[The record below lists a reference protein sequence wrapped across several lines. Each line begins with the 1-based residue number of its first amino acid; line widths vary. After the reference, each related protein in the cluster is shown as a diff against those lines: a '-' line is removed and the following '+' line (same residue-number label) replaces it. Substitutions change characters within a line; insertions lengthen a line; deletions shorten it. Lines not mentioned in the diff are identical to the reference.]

1 MKRRLIFIAIVLL
14 VAILSVSCSAD
25 ELSRQSVNGITF
37 ELQSNE
43 ELSLIS
49 IRINDSEGNTIN
61 SYNYQNEDNVSLN
74 ITNGNQIMVYTV
86 DEDEFEYNY
95 AIKNSN
101 GSVQTQGVIEDAF
114 NYTLVK
120 SYVIQW

>member
-74 ITNGNQIMVYTV
+74 ITNGNQIMIYTV

-101 GSVQTQGVIEDAF
+101 GSIQTQGVIEDAF

-120 SYVIQW
+120 SYVIQ

>member
-14 VAILSVSCSAD
+14 VAMLSVSCSAD
-25 ELSRQSVNGITF
+25 ELSRQSENGITF

-95 AIKNSN
+95 TIKNSN
-101 GSVQTQGVIEDAF
+101 GSIQEQGVIEDAF

-120 SYVIQW
+120 SYVIQ

>member
-95 AIKNSN
+95 VIENSN
-101 GSVQTQGVIEDAF
+101 GSIQEQGVIEDAF

-120 SYVIQW
+120 SYVIQ

>member
-25 ELSRQSVNGITF
+25 ELSRQSENGITF

-101 GSVQTQGVIEDAF
+101 GSIQEQGVIEDAF

-120 SYVIQW
+120 SYVIQ

>member
-1 MKRRLIFIAIVLL
+1 MKRRLIFIAIVIL

-25 ELSRQSVNGITF
+25 ELSRQSENGITF

-74 ITNGNQIMVYTV
+74 ISNGNQIMVYTV

-101 GSVQTQGVIEDAF
+101 GSIQIQGIIEDAF

-120 SYVIQW
+120 SYVIQ

>member
-25 ELSRQSVNGITF
+25 ELSRQSENGITF

-95 AIKNSN
+95 AIENSN
-101 GSVQTQGVIEDAF
+101 GSIQIQGAIEDAF

-120 SYVIQW
+120 SYVIQ

>member
-25 ELSRQSVNGITF
+25 ELSRQSENGITF

-95 AIKNSN
+95 AIENSN
-101 GSVQTQGVIEDAF
+101 GSIQEQGVIEDAF

-120 SYVIQW
+120 SYVIQ

>member
-14 VAILSVSCSAD
+14 VAILFVSCSAD
-25 ELSRQSVNGITF
+25 ELSRQSENGITF

-101 GSVQTQGVIEDAF
+101 GSIQEQGVIEDAF

-120 SYVIQW
+120 SYVIQ

>member
-14 VAILSVSCSAD
+14 VAILSVSCSTD
-25 ELSRQSVNGITF
+25 ELSRQSENGITF

-120 SYVIQW
+120 SYVIQ

>member
-14 VAILSVSCSAD
+14 VAILSMSCSAD
-25 ELSRQSVNGITF
+25 ELSRQSENGITF

-101 GSVQTQGVIEDAF
+101 GSIQTEGVIEDAF

-120 SYVIQW
+120 SYVIQ

>member
-1 MKRRLIFIAIVLL
+1 MKRRLIFIAIIIL

-25 ELSRQSVNGITF
+25 ELSRQSENGITF

-74 ITNGNQIMVYTV
+74 ITNGNQIMIYTV

-101 GSVQTQGVIEDAF
+101 GSIQEQGVIEDAF

-120 SYVIQW
+120 SYVIQ

>member
-1 MKRRLIFIAIVLL
+1 MKRRLIFIAIVVL

-25 ELSRQSVNGITF
+25 ELSRQSENRITF

-101 GSVQTQGVIEDAF
+101 GSIQTQGVIEDAF

-120 SYVIQW
+120 SYVIQ

>member
-25 ELSRQSVNGITF
+25 ELSRQSENGITF

-95 AIKNSN
+95 TIKNSN
-101 GSVQTQGVIEDAF
+101 GSIQTEGVIEDAF

-120 SYVIQW
+120 SYVIQ

>member
-120 SYVIQW
+120 SYVIQ